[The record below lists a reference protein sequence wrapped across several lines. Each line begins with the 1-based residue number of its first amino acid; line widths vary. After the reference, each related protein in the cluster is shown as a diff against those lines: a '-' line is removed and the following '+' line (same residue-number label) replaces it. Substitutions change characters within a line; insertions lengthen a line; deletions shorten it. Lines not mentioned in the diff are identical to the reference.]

1 MGGGVR
7 MGVVWETKR
16 ENGRWDSIKD
26 GRREAGSGGRGLRKD
41 GKDFLY

>member
-7 MGVVWETKR
+7 MGLVWETER

-26 GRREAGSGGRGLRKD
+26 GRRGGGGEED
-41 GKDFLY
+41 

>member
-1 MGGGVR
+1 MGEGVR
-7 MGVVWETKR
+7 MGVVWETER

-26 GRREAGSGGRGLRKD
+26 GRRGRGGETGLRKD

>member
-7 MGVVWETKR
+7 MGVVWETER

-26 GRREAGSGGRGLRKD
+26 GRRRGGGRGLRKD